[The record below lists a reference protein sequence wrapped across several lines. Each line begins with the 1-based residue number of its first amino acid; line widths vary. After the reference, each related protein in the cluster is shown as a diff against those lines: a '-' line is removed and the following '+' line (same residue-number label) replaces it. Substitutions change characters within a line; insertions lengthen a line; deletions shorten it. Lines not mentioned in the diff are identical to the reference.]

1 MITVRARELP
11 PDRGAGTGG
20 GRAEVL
26 LRMFPATTRSSYSQG
41 VTAVPFVVGLG
52 AAILLAT
59 VFGRWYWNRR
69 VARWAEEQGLKL
81 LEFRGARFHE
91 GPRAFL
97 RTDSQFAFRIVVED
111 ASGVVRTGRLS
122 FGGYLSIWP
131 TGSAEIFW
139 DN

>member
-1 MITVRARELP
+1 MRWL
-11 PDRGAGTGG
+11 
-20 GRAEVL
+20 
-26 LRMFPATTRSSYSQG
+26 YSQG
-41 VTAVPFVVGLG
+41 VIAVPLIVGLV

-81 LEFRGARFHE
+81 LELRGARLYE
-91 GPRAFL
+91 GPRALL
-97 RTDSQFAFRIVVED
+97 RTDSQFAFRVVVED

-131 TGSAEIFW
+131 AGSAEILW
-139 DN
+139 DS

>member
-1 MITVRARELP
+1 MI
-11 PDRGAGTGG
+11 
-20 GRAEVL
+20 
-26 LRMFPATTRSSYSQG
+26 
-41 VTAVPFVVGLG
+41 AVPFVVGLV
-52 AAILLAT
+52 AAILFAT
-59 VFGRWYWNRR
+59 VFGRLYWNRR
-69 VARWAEEQGLKL
+69 VARWAEEHGLKL
-81 LEFRGARFHE
+81 LEFRGARLYE

-97 RTDSQFAFRIVVED
+97 RTDSQFAFRVVVED

>member
-1 MITVRARELP
+1 VI
-11 PDRGAGTGG
+11 
-20 GRAEVL
+20 
-26 LRMFPATTRSSYSQG
+26 
-41 VTAVPFVVGLG
+41 AVPFIVGLV

-81 LEFRGARFHE
+81 LELRGARLYE
-91 GPRAFL
+91 GPRALL
-97 RTDSQFAFRIVVED
+97 RTDSRFAFRVVLED

-131 TGSAEIFW
+131 AGSAEILW
-139 DN
+139 DS